1 MLVSSRP
8 WRAVAYLAAR
18 LPIPT
23 LGALFVLAPILAG
36 GWAIALAVPA
46 TLAYLVAATLATP
59 LERRLVT
66 LLDKPPIPA
75 AKPNLRVV
83 THTATSAILAPFE
96 VAFLT
101 CWSIGSLALILS
113 PALLGEGPVAAGLV
127 TIDTTTEAWIAVP
140 AGLAL
145 FIAGTYATV
154 GLAEAHAFLARELLR
169 PQPDELQQRVT
180 ELARSRVRLI
190 DAFDVERRRIER
202 DLHDGAQQQLVTL
215 AMTLDL
221 ARIEL
226 EGTNTEAERLVDQAH
241 RQATSTMRELKDLIH
256 GIHPP
261 ALADRGLPGAIEELA
276 DRSPLP
282 IRHTTQLDQRLPESV
297 ETAAYFVL
305 AEALANAAK
314 HSEADAIDL
323 DVQLA
328 DHTLILNV
336 HDNGKGGA
344 QPAGGL
350 AGLGD
355 RVAAVGGR
363 LTLHSPIGG
372 PTTVRA
378 EIPCP

>member
-1 MLVSSRP
+1 MLAP
-8 WRAVAYLAAR
+8 WRSIAYVAAR
-18 LPIPT
+18 LPLPAT
-23 LGALFVLAPILAG
+23 GALLVLAPFAAG
-36 GWAIALAVPA
+36 GWAIALAVPILLAYLAVA
-46 TLAYLVAATLATP
+46 TLAAP
-59 LERRLVT
+59 FERRLVT
-66 LLDKPPIPA
+66 ILGRPPIPA
-75 AKPNLRVV
+75 AKPQLKTVGHALVNLV
-83 THTATSAILAPFE
+83 ASPFE
-96 VAFLT
+96 CVFVIG
-101 CWSIGSLALILS
+101 WSIGSLALVLS
-113 PALLGEGPVAAGLV
+113 PALLGEGPVAAGVV

-145 FIAGTYATV
+145 LVAGAYLTV
-154 GLAEAHAFLARELLR
+154 GLANVHAFLARELLS
-169 PQPDELQQRVT
+169 PTGSELQQQLT
-180 ELARSRVRLI
+180 ELTSSRLRLI

-226 EGTNTEAERLVDQAH
+226 EGSHSEAARLVDQAH
-241 RQATSTMRELKDLIH
+241 TQATDTMRGLKDLIH

-261 ALADRGLPGAIEELA
+261 VLADRGLPGAIEELA

-282 IRHTTQLDQRLPESV
+282 IRHTTTLPERLPESI

-314 HSEADAIDL
+314 HSEATAVDLRVHVEDRTLVL
-323 DVQLA
+323 DVQ
-328 DHTLILNV
+328 D
-336 HDNGKGGA
+336 DGKGGA
-344 QPAGGL
+344 RPASGL

-363 LTLHSPIGG
+363 LTLSSPHGG
-372 PTTVRA
+372 PTIIRA